1 MLIMLLIHCKMQVL
15 CIHITSYLLTVLCF
29 LSCNINFKSFLFSIK
44 LRNKPAQQTQIAIL
58 QTVNIACPTGIVQD
72 TTVNTVIPF
81 HVELVMVIVTQELA
95 HLVLFVG
102 TITFWHSIHF
112 FLTVQKDN
120 TKMQKSVLKKVYE

>member
-81 HVELVMVIVTQELA
+81 HVELVMVIVIQELV
-95 HLVLFVG
+95 HLVLSVG
-102 TITFWHSIHF
+102 MIISWNSTHF
-112 FLTVQKDN
+112 FLTVQAE
-120 TKMQKSVLKKVYE
+120 TPKMQKFVLRKVWE